1 MPPWLSHGD
10 FLFIP
15 AKLIWVLVTHQGT
28 RSDPGPQDAGALPG
42 TNEDVSEHEHAGKFA
57 PSMSLL
63 SLRQLT
69 APGMIQD
76 VQTCYTSRN
85 TQDRAGQ
92 LEVCTPHL
100 TTLHMASSHFSLMDG
115 SQGLGLWTQVHLSCN
130 PSSTAKRTIAS
141 IGSECPITGT
151 IQTEAGFCTGHHYHG
166 AWNLPGKTCLLF
178 RHGLV
183 YSRTASNPIIAKD
196 RL

>member
-15 AKLIWVLVTHQGT
+15 AKLIWVLVTQGT
-28 RSDPGPQDAGALPG
+28 HSDPGPQDAGALPG
-42 TNEDVSEHEHAGKFA
+42 TRKDVSEQKHAEKFA

-76 VQTCYTSRN
+76 MQTCSTSRN

-100 TTLHMASSHFSLMDG
+100 ITLHMAPSHFYLMDG

-130 PSSTAKRTIAS
+130 PSSTAKCTITS
-141 IGSECPITGT
+141 IDSEFPITGNM
-151 IQTEAGFCTGHHYHG
+151 QTEAGFCIGHHYHR
-166 AWNLPGKTCLLF
+166 AWDLHGKTCLLF
-178 RHGLV
+178 LTWSHVFQDGLKPY
-183 YSRTASNPIIAKD
+183 YSQG
-196 RL
+196 